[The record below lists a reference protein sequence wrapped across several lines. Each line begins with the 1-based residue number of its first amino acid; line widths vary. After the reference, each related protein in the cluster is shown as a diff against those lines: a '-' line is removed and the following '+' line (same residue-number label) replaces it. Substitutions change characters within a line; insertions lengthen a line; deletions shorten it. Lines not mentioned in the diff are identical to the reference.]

1 MTPTE
6 VSQPIAPP
14 DRRQQILDA
23 AMTCFGRRG
32 FHPTTMQ
39 DVADEAKVSVGLI
52 YRYFPSKDAVIAEIA
67 REHKAD
73 LAELLEQARQAP
85 SLFEAIEIFFTCHH
99 DDEHAQV
106 IAPFVLD
113 LFAESARN
121 AHVRALVR
129 DVHHCFVD
137 GIAELIAAS
146 GDAERLPRGFSP
158 RQAAELIV
166 DATHGLMI
174 RDVTELSDLSPASA
188 CERQLAGLRSLW
200 TLLFPAAHDLCVP
213 TGEQP

>member
-6 VSQPIAPP
+6 VSQPAAAPP
-14 DRRQQILDA
+14 DRRQQILQA

-39 DVADEAKVSVGLI
+39 DVADEATVSVGLI
-52 YRYFPSKDAVIAEIA
+52 YRYFPGKDAVIAEIA

-73 LAELLEQARQAP
+73 LAKLLEEARQAP
-85 SLFEAIEIFFTCHH
+85 SLFEAIEIFFTCRH

-121 AHVRALVR
+121 AHVRGLVR

-137 GIAELIAAS
+137 GIAELIASS
-146 GDAERLPRGFSP
+146 GDAARLPPGFSP

-188 CERQLAGLRSLW
+188 CDRQLAGLRSLW
-200 TLLFPAAHDLCVP
+200 TLLFPAAPDHRAP
-213 TGEQP
+213 TGE